1 MKITASFAFIYTGR
15 SGGQMTVKDF
25 KKAARHCMY
34 PGYYF
39 IFSVAYHLAAL
50 RYMYLKLE
58 S

>member
-39 IFSVAYHLAAL
+39 MFSVAYHFAAL
-50 RYMYLKLE
+50 RYLKLE